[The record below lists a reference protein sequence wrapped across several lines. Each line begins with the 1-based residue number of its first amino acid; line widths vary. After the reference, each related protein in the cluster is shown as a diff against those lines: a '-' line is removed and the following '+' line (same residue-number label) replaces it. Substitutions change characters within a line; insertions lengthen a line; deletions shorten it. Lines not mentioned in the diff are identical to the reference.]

1 MNLTTRLNKLEFKNP
16 LTTAS
21 GTFGY
26 EMADY
31 LDINKLGAIIT
42 KTITKE
48 RKSGNPSPRLYETEW
63 GLLNSI
69 GLQNPGIEAFITETI
84 PHYQRF
90 TTPLI
95 VSFSGSTLEEFVE
108 VLTRLESV
116 DSIAGYE
123 VNVSCPN
130 VENEGIAFG
139 VDPKTVKDLTSR
151 LKKITDKELI
161 IKLTPNVTNIVE
173 IAQAAKEGG
182 ADSLALINTLLGM
195 AIDPLTGKSRI
206 NKRLCGYSGSAIKP
220 VAVAN
225 VYRVAQS
232 VNIPIIAMGGAE
244 NYRDVLEFI
253 YAGASLV
260 AIGTANFYNPHVME
274 EILADLTKHFT
285 QNNLTI
291 NDIKGKVS

>member
-1 MNLTTRLNKLEFKNP
+1 MSLKTKLNKLEFKNP

-31 LDINKLGAIIT
+31 FDINKLGAIIT

-48 RKSGNPSPRLYETEW
+48 RKPGNPSPRLYETEW

-69 GLQNPGIEAFITETI
+69 GLQNPGVEAFITETI
-84 PHYQRF
+84 PHYQKF

-95 VSFSGSTLEEFVE
+95 VSFSGSTQEEFIE
-108 VLTRLESV
+108 VLTRLETA
-116 DSIAGYE
+116 DYIAGYE

-139 VDPKTVKDLTSR
+139 VDAKIIQELTSKLR
-151 LKKITDKELI
+151 QITDKELI

-182 ADSLALINTLLGM
+182 ADAVALINTLLGM
-195 AIDPLTGKSRI
+195 AIDPMTGKSRI
-206 NKRLCGYSGSAIKP
+206 NNRLCGYSGSAIKP
-220 VAVAN
+220 VAIGN

-232 VNIPIIAMGGAE
+232 VDIPIIAMGGAE
-244 NYRDVLEFI
+244 NYHDVLEFI

-260 AIGTANFYNPHVME
+260 AIGTANFYNPNVIE
-274 EILADLTKHFT
+274 KIITDLTNHFI
-285 QNNLTI
+285 QHNLTI
-291 NDIKGKVS
+291 NAIKGKVS